1 MNFQIINNK
10 GTFEVHGNLTF
21 ENTNYTK
28 GYFNMLLDR
37 YYEIV
42 ICLNK
47 VTKMDESALNVL
59 RFISE
64 KAKKRS
70 KTLFV
75 LGKNNGT
82 IKNVMENTN
91 PNTIFRDDY

>member
-1 MNFQIINNK
+1 MAFQIINNK
-10 GTFEVHGNLTF
+10 GTFEVHGNLTL
-21 ENTNYTK
+21 ENTSYTK
-28 GYFNMLLDR
+28 DYFNTLLDR

-42 ICLNK
+42 ICLKK

-82 IKNVMENTN
+82 IEKAMQNTN
-91 PNTIFRDDY
+91 LNSIFRNDY